1 MVLISIQPFAFKKI
15 FLLVAALL
23 CLSSAA
29 CFADSLFMSLHSASY
44 NRQMTRIPPV
54 FLAAGS
60 GAFHQTCG
68 APAEHLTL
76 NLRNVQMLIHDRSPI
91 NRMRYAW
98 LRVETND
105 GPDVW
110 DQPINRMACRF
121 ADIEQTSP
129 IPLYALL

>member
-1 MVLISIQPFAFKKI
+1 MISIQPFAFRKI

-23 CLSSAA
+23 GLSSAA

-44 NRQMTRIPPV
+44 NRQMTRLPPV

-60 GAFHQTCG
+60 VAFHQTCG
-68 APAEHLTL
+68 ASAEHLL
-76 NLRNVQMLIHDRSPI
+76 NLRNVRLVIDDRSPI

-98 LRVETND
+98 LRLETND
-105 GPDVW
+105 DGPGVW
-110 DQPINRMACRF
+110 DRTINRIACRSEN
-121 ADIEQTSP
+121 IEQSSP